1 MIQTDV
7 LKFIEHIIFHNS
19 VILECIDLLNFNF
32 IMRSF
37 LKNYCIYLDFATAFD
52 RVPHQRLLTKVNNLG
67 LQGELLNWI
76 KDFLTRRKQRV
87 MVNNTSL
94 EWSDVISGVSF
105 QSNLK
110 FDKHVSNITFSANSR
125 LGIIKFT
132 FQKIERDVFLVLY
145 KSMVRSIIEYETP
158 IWYPDLKKHEK
169 KIGTIQ
175 RRATKMIA
183 NLGHLSYSERLKFL
197 NYQPCSI
204 GGEGVI

>member
-32 IMRSF
+32 IMRLF

-110 FDKHVSNITFSANSR
+110 FVKHVSNITFSANSR

-158 IWYPDLKKHEK
+158 IWYPDLKIMKEK
-169 KIGTIQ
+169 LEQ
-175 RRATKMIA
+175 FR
-183 NLGHLSYSERLKFL
+183 EEQLK
-197 NYQPCSI
+197 
-204 GGEGVI
+204 